1 MNRIARDLNVILA
14 RIRRRAMTSGDAD
27 VESSRL
33 AIARDVFCALRSRQC
48 AFEDV
53 LRDRFADWRAL
64 FATLKELKARD
75 GSALRD
81 VAKATSS
88 CEFEHWGRERSA
100 MFVDEFAKMMAN
112 AAVVEAIGDDLG
124 CAPTERERTGRGA
137 REGNASSGEP
147 SGSAF
152 GMITVQR
159 ELELSDARERGRETP
174 TMGSRGRARNSPT
187 PTPTPTPASRE
198 RARNSPPPTPR
209 PSHLSP
215 PPNEYGK
222 YAIKVDASPTADD
235 DAHTEHL
242 MSYLTGF
249 HGLLFGLKDHV
260 ERIRT
265 ATIENVAEEL
275 ARTDARL
282 DTAIARLEA
291 AMSVESGEG
300 A

>member
-174 TMGSRGRARNSPT
+174 TMGSRGRARNSP
-187 PTPTPTPASRE
+187 
-198 RARNSPPPTPR
+198 PPTPR